1 MLIVINFRSDVDYEF
16 VLLFIVL
23 DENESWYLDEN
34 IDIYCKNFG
43 NKDQFKDDED
53 FQESNKM
60 YGVNGFVFVNVD
72 GFKMYQNEKVD
83 WYLFGM
89 GNEVDMYIVYFY
101 G

>member
-1 MLIVINFRSDVDYEF
+1 M
-16 VLLFIVL
+16 FIVF

-34 IDIYCKNFG
+34 IVEYCMNFG
-43 NKDQFKDDED
+43 NKDLFKVDED

-60 YGVNGFVFVNVD
+60 YGINGFVFGNLE
-72 GFKMYQNEKVD
+72 GLEMYQGDKVD
-83 WYLFGM
+83 FYFVGM